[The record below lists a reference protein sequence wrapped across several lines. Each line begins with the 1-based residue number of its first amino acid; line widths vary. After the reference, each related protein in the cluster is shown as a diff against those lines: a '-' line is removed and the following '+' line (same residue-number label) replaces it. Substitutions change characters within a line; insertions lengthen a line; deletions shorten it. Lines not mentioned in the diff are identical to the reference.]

1 MFGDYTYLSEMY
13 GLSGASGKHPC
24 LWCEIPSEMMS
35 VPPSEQE
42 AIFESRTLGSL
53 EKNLVEFQ
61 NVHQSNI
68 KKAKFVKNVI
78 DKRFFNVPLMQV
90 CLPGLHITLGVVFK
104 FVQLYEILACDLDFR
119 IAAEIAK
126 ANLSI
131 SDAESDELVEAYKKV
146 VDIERVLAE
155 LEETRVNIV
164 DEMNWASIVSSAF
177 DEENY
182 TSVLKDVADEVVVQQ
197 KKFNEVEGG
206 S

>member
-1 MFGDYTYLSEMY
+1 MVYRAPAGSTHVFGARYRV
-13 GLSGASGKHPC
+13 
-24 LWCEIPSEMMS
+24 S
-35 VPPSEQE
+35 VPPSERE

-53 EKNLVEFQ
+53 EKNLEEFQ

-68 KKAKFVKNVI
+68 KKAKFVKNVN
-78 DKRFFNVPLMQV
+78 DKRFFNVPLTQV

-104 FVQLYEILACDLDFR
+104 FVQLYEILARDLDFR

-146 VDIERVLAE
+146 VDIEHVLIK

-197 KKFNEVEGG
+197 KNLTKLKLMESILTFVRNLLIHH
-206 S
+206 

>member
-1 MFGDYTYLSEMY
+1 MYGDYDYLSKMY
-13 GLSGASGKHPC
+13 GLSGISGKHPF
-24 LWCEIPSEMMS
+24 LWSEIPSEMMS
-35 VPPSEQE
+35 VPPSQRE
-42 AIFESRTLGSL
+42 AIFESRNLGSL
-53 EKNLVEFQ
+53 EKNLEFQ

-90 CLPGLHITLGVVFK
+90 CLPGLNITLGVVFK
-104 FVQLYEILACDLDFR
+104 FVQLYEILARDLDFR

-131 SDAESDELVEAYKKV
+131 SDAESDELVAAYKKV
-146 VDIERVLAE
+146 VDIERVLVE
-155 LEETRVNIV
+155 FEETRVNIV
-164 DEMNWASIVSSAF
+164 DEMNWASIVSSTF

-182 TSVLKDVADEVVVQQ
+182 TSVLKDVADEVVLQQ
-197 KKFNEVEGG
+197 QNLR